1 MLTLGGFLR
10 QVTAQYAGQPAISYK
25 AAAGATTAVW
35 TYRQLWDQSS
45 RVVRR
50 LQDLGITPGDRVA
63 ICGPNSAWWVA
74 AYFGCLRAGA
84 ILVPLDVHSSDDF
97 VARAVQQTEPKLALR
112 SNTVTA
118 PWPFPIPV
126 LMLEDLETQLDPPG
140 DGPDP
145 DITPEAIAELV
156 YTSGATGDPK
166 GVILSHAN
174 ITATVGAMNPLVPNY
189 PHFRTLSL
197 LPLSHMME
205 QTVDLLLALNRGAS
219 IYYLGSVQP
228 AALMEALQEHK
239 PTTMVLVPQALDMFM
254 NMIEREVAR
263 QGKQKEWHRLQ
274 QLAEHLPLKARRM
287 LFHTAYDRLGGQI
300 EFLSSGGAP
309 LSVELIHKWELI
321 GIPIMQ
327 GYGMTEAA
335 TALTITS
342 MEDRSPHHV
351 GRPVAGVEIRL
362 APDGEILARGPNMMQ
377 GYWQNATATEHA
389 FEDGW
394 YRTGDLGRMD
404 ADGHLVYL
412 GRKKDMI
419 VLANGLNVYAQDVE
433 QALRAV
439 AGVKDAVVVGL
450 PTERGAQIHAVLLL
464 AEDAPDPATIVRQA
478 NATLAPH
485 QRIVG
490 TTVWPEEDFPRT
502 HTLKVRKPV
511 VLAAVLAQHAP
522 RATEPAPTPEP
533 VGAPA

>member
-1 MLTLGGFLR
+1 MQTLGGFLR

-25 AAAGATTAVW
+25 QAAGATTEVW
-35 TYRQLWDQSS
+35 SYRQLWDQSS
-45 RVVRR
+45 RVARW
-50 LQDLGITPGDRVA
+50 LQDQGVTPGDRVT

-84 ILVPLDVHSSDDF
+84 ILVPLDVRSSDDF
-97 VARAVQQTEPKLALR
+97 VARAMGQTQPKLALR
-112 SNTVTA
+112 SSTVTA
-118 PWPFPIPV
+118 PWPFAIPV
-126 LMLEDLETQLDPPG
+126 MPLEELDARLGPPG
-140 DGPDP
+140 DAPDP
-145 DITPEAIAELV
+145 AITPDAIAELV

-174 ITATVGAMNPLVPNY
+174 ITATVGAMNSLVPNY

-219 IYYLGSVQP
+219 IYYVGSLQP
-228 AALMEALQEHK
+228 AALQEALQEHK

-254 NMIEREVAR
+254 GMIEREVAR

-274 QLAEHLPLKARRM
+274 QLAEHLPMKARRL
-287 LFHTAYDRLGGQI
+287 LFHTAYERLGGQI

-309 LSVELIHKWELI
+309 LSPELIHKWELI
-321 GIPIMQ
+321 GIPVMQ

-342 MEDRSPHHV
+342 MEDRSPLHV
-351 GRPVAGVEIRL
+351 GKPVAGVEIRL

-377 GYWQNATATEHA
+377 GYWQNPTATEQA

-404 ADGHLVYL
+404 DGGHLVYL

-439 AGVKDAVVVGL
+439 TGVKDAVVLGL

-464 AEDAPDPATIVRQA
+464 AKDAPDPATIVRQA
-478 NATLAPH
+478 NAKLAPH

-490 TTVWPEEDFPRT
+490 TTIWPDEDFPRT
-502 HTLKVRKPV
+502 HTLKVRKPAV
-511 VLAAVLAQHAP
+511 VAAVLAQQAP
-522 RATEPAPTPEP
+522 PVEESVPAPEP
-533 VGAPA
+533 SGARA